1 MLREA
6 GLDPSDEQTRYR
18 FGSSSRV
25 ARIVNE
31 VIADPSIYL
40 LGLRFAT
47 GGAHT
52 IATSTSNRMI
62 TLFDP
67 NYGEFTVRP
76 DQMSELF
83 KSLADRYRN
92 LNGLDVSTIVTQR
105 MA

>member
-1 MLREA
+1 M
-6 GLDPSDEQTRYR
+6 T
-18 FGSSSRV
+18 
-25 ARIVNE
+25 
-31 VIADPSIYL
+31 
-40 LGLRFAT
+40 
-47 GGAHT
+47 
-52 IATSTSNRMI
+52 